1 MKKLIAIS
9 ILMFGM
15 NVNAQDTECK
25 VTIVVTFFN
34 VENPKS
40 VLISESKS
48 ISPEDI
54 AIKNNVRIYS
64 LNPSQDYE
72 FIFNKDDKSKIFLLK
87 TSNECNNTLY
97 VNVHMTKKGSATS
110 FWENGAYKHV
120 YFDDEKKSK

>member
-1 MKKLIAIS
+1 MKKLIAIG

-15 NVNAQDTECK
+15 NVSAQETECK
-25 VTIVVTFFN
+25 VTVVVTFLN

-40 VLISESKS
+40 ILISESES

-72 FIFNKDDKSKIFLLK
+72 FIFNTISRRCSFRSFKS
-87 TSNECNNTLY
+87 C
-97 VNVHMTKKGSATS
+97 
-110 FWENGAYKHV
+110 
-120 YFDDEKKSK
+120 

>member
-15 NVNAQDTECK
+15 NVSAQETECK
-25 VTIVVTFFN
+25 VTVVVTFLN

-40 VLISESKS
+40 ILISESES

-72 FIFNKDDKSKIFLLK
+72 FIFNNDDKSKIFLLK

-97 VNVHMTKKGSATS
+97 VNADMTKKGSATS
-110 FWENGAYKHV
+110 FWENGAYRHV
-120 YFDDEKKSK
+120 YFDDQKNTK